1 VNTAHVSSHCSN
13 FTLGQAPRRS
23 RIPAFRLS
31 AAADSGPT
39 LFQEIKTMGR
49 FDSRAS
55 KKMRQRRAQA
65 EKKER
70 LARRALA
77 VRAERQGK

>member
-1 VNTAHVSSHCSN
+1 VAKSFVLN
-13 FTLGQAPRRS
+13 
-23 RIPAFRLS
+23 
-31 AAADSGPT
+31 
-39 LFQEIKTMGR
+39 FQESLMGR

-55 KKMRQRRAQA
+55 KKMRQRRAQT

-77 VRAERQGK
+77 VRAERKGK